1 MNATVTPAVVR
12 YAACVVLMMFVWT
25 GAAKAAQEYV
35 LRTDPPVAGASVYVD
50 GAFAGTTD
58 GNGKAV
64 VSGTPGVHQI
74 RVDHQGETF
83 KADMTFDAELNALPT
98 FKIPDK
104 PVSAKEPG
112 QQAVDYTIDANVAD
126 ATVSVAGGGDTVT
139 DSAGR
144 ATLRLVPGRQYS
156 IAVRK
161 SGFESQSTSLTVAAG
176 GGQLSVVLQPRAVAA
191 KRPIDLLLIGLVTL
205 LVASVVLLFIVT
217 VRGRRRTLPP
227 QATGVMLPVAEQ
239 TMGHFDRYRLTGT
252 LGSGGVGTIY
262 RAFDLVDKTD
272 LALKVLDSRW
282 LSDPDMVRKFLSEAE
297 ALRAI
302 MQSDAQA
309 AIVKCFRYGREHDS
323 IVGRPFIAL
332 ELLEGE
338 TLQNRLIREPVLD
351 ELTSIAIGY
360 QIAAALISVHGA
372 GIVHRDLTPDNIFLR
387 EGDLLVRGEPFPSV
401 PVVMLIDFG
410 IARQE
415 LMSRMTMDG
424 SIAGKPHFM
433 SPEQCR
439 GLAVD
444 PRSDLYSLG
453 IILFLMAAGR
463 LPFAGQ
469 DPFDVMRAQQSEEAP
484 RLPAHANS
492 QYADLCGRLLQKDRD
507 SRPDSAT
514 VAASELA
521 ELLESIA
528 AASSI
533 NVVSFPKRRLSS

>member
-12 YAACVVLMMFVWT
+12 YAAFFVLMFVWT
-25 GAAKAAQEYV
+25 GAAKAVDEYI
-35 LRTDPPVAGASVYVD
+35 LPTDPPAAGASVYVD

-58 GNGKAV
+58 DNGKV
-64 VSGTPGVHQI
+64 VVFGTPGAHEI
-74 RVDHQGETF
+74 RIDYQGETY
-83 KADMTFDAELNALPT
+83 KDDMPFDAYLNALRS
-98 FKIPDK
+98 FKISDETRVIK
-104 PVSAKEPG
+104 
-112 QQAVDYTIDANVAD
+112 AVEQTVGYTIAAVAG
-126 ATVSVAGGGDTVT
+126 ATVSIVGGGVTVT

-156 IAVRK
+156 IEVSK
-161 SGFESQSTSLTVAAG
+161 SGFESQSTSLTVPPG
-176 GGQLSVVLQPRAVAA
+176 GGQLSVELKPPAVVITP
-191 KRPIDLLLIGLVTL
+191 PIDLLLIGLVGL
-205 LVASVVLLFIVT
+205 LVASVVLLVIVT
-217 VRGRRRTLPP
+217 VRRRPATPP
-227 QATGVMLPVAEQ
+227 RPATGVILPMAEQ
-239 TMGHFDRYRLTGT
+239 TVGHFDRYRLIGT
-252 LGSGGVGTIY
+252 LGSGGVATIY
-262 RAFDLVDKTD
+262 RAFDLVDKTY

-282 LSDPDMVRKFLSEAE
+282 LSDPDMVRKFLSEGE

-302 MQSDAQA
+302 VQSDAQA

-332 ELLEGE
+332 ELLDGE
-338 TLQNRLIREPVLD
+338 TLQSRLTREPVLD
-351 ELTSIAIGY
+351 ELTSIAVGY
-360 QIAAALISVHGA
+360 QIATALISVHGA

-387 EGDLLVRGEPFPSV
+387 KGELIVRDHRFTSV
-401 PVVMLIDFG
+401 PVVVLIDFG

-415 LMSRMTMDG
+415 LMSRLTMDG

-439 GLAVD
+439 GLDVD
-444 PRSDLYSLG
+444 ARSDLYSLG

-463 LPFAGQ
+463 LPFAGR
-469 DPFDVMRAQQSEEAP
+469 DPFDVMRAQQTEEAP

-492 QYADLCGRLLQKDRD
+492 RYADLCAWLLQKGRD
-507 SRPDSAT
+507 SRPESAT

-521 ELLESIA
+521 ELFVSIG

>member
-1 MNATVTPAVVR
+1 MNATVTPAGVR
-12 YAACVVLMMFVWT
+12 YAAFFVLMFVWT
-25 GAAKAAQEYV
+25 SAAKAVDEYV

-58 GNGKAV
+58 GNGKVV
-64 VSGTPGVHQI
+64 VSGTPGAHAI

-83 KADMTFDAELNALPT
+83 KADMTFDAELNALPS
-98 FKIPDK
+98 FKIPDR
-104 PVSAKEPG
+104 PRSSAKEPT

-126 ATVSVAGGGDTVT
+126 ATVSIVGGGDTVT
-139 DSAGR
+139 DIAGR

-156 IAVRK
+156 IEVRK
-161 SGFESQSTSLTVAAG
+161 SGFESQSTSLTVAPG
-176 GGQLSVVLQPRAVAA
+176 GGQLSVALQQRAAA
-191 KRPIDLLLIGLVTL
+191 TERPIDLLLIGLVTL
-205 LVASVVLLFIVT
+205 LVASVVLLLIVT
-217 VRGRRRTLPP
+217 VRGRRRALPRP
-227 QATGVMLPVAEQ
+227 LTGVILPIAEQ
-239 TMGHFDRYRLTGT
+239 TMGHFDRYRLIGT

-262 RAFDLVDKTD
+262 RAFDLVDKTY
-272 LALKVLDSRW
+272 LALKVLDARW
-282 LSDPDMVRKFLSEAE
+282 LADPDMVRKFLSEGE

-302 MQSDAQA
+302 GQSDAQA

-332 ELLEGE
+332 ELLDGE
-338 TLQNRLIREPVLD
+338 TLQSRLTREPVLD

-360 QIAAALISVHGA
+360 QIATALIAVHGA

-387 EGDLLVRGEPFPSV
+387 KGDLLVRGHRFTSV
-401 PVVMLIDFG
+401 PVVVLIDFG

-444 PRSDLYSLG
+444 ARSDLYSLG

-463 LPFAGQ
+463 LPFAGR
-469 DPFDVMRAQQSEEAP
+469 DPFDIMRAQQTEEAP
-484 RLPAHANS
+484 RLPAHVNS
-492 QYADLCGRLLQKDRD
+492 RYADLCAWLLQKDRD
-507 SRPDSAT
+507 SRPESAT

-521 ELLESIA
+521 ELFVSIGA
-528 AASSI
+528 TSSI